1 MFNIFYKLF
10 AFVKTIIMKNSIEK
24 TAISIGKALIENGAE
39 ISRCEDTIIRVLKA
53 HGCRN
58 INVFCTNSM
67 IILQTE
73 NATETAHI
81 YRNDLDLFAI
91 DEANSFSRCLC
102 NNQPFVA
109 RFNKYPILYKIVLTY
124 FATSCFCLYFGGS
137 VFDSV
142 FAGIIGLI
150 IDNIK
155 LNIKGNFAK
164 TLCYSIIGGFLCYIP
179 CYFFNN
185 LHVDK
190 IMIGTIM
197 LLIPG
202 LTIGNA
208 IRDVMNG
215 DTLSGLL
222 EMTQAIFSAIAIAMG
237 YGVSLA
243 VIENI

>member
-1 MFNIFYKLF
+1 
-10 AFVKTIIMKNSIEK
+10 MKNSIEK
-24 TAISIGKALIENGAE
+24 TAVSIGKALIENGAE
-39 ISRCEDTIIRVLKA
+39 ISRGEDTIIRVLKA
-53 HGCRN
+53 HGRRN
-58 INVFCTNSM
+58 ISVFCTNSM

-73 NATETAHI
+73 NTMQTARI
-81 YRNDLDLFAI
+81 YRNDLNLFAI

-102 NNQPFVA
+102 NNQPFISHL
-109 RFNKYPILYKIVLTY
+109 NKYPVLYKLVLTY

-137 VFDSV
+137 VFDSI

-155 LNIKGNFAK
+155 LNINGFFSE

-179 CYFFNN
+179 CYFFGS